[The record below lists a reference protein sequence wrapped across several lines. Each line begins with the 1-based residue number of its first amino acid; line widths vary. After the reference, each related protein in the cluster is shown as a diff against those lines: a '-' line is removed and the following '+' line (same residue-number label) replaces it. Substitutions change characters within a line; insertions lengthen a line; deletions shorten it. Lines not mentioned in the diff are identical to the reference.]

1 MLQIQNM
8 WIEPFGPE
16 QSFYLTC
23 ADVQT
28 IPQASVYYLI
38 ELTSLGSLNSLYF
51 IPSSVVANNGRYTK
65 MNFYVWP
72 GWQTP
77 DPTLGQITF
86 NKPDPDSAN
95 PVFGWTKYPMGFYTY
110 KVYEQTSSTNL
121 DPTLA
126 TSQLEEGMA
135 IVRTYYGLNKEVEPY
150 YIEYPTSG
158 PSPIESFTQP

>member
-8 WIEPFGPE
+8 EVEPFGPE

-72 GWQTP
+72 GYQSS

-86 NKPDPDSAN
+86 NKPGNLPND
-95 PVFGWTKYPMGFYTY
+95 WTKYPMGFYTY

-121 DPTLA
+121 NPTFA

-135 IVRTYYGLNKEVEPY
+135 IVRNYNGLNKEVDPY
-150 YIEYPTSG
+150 YREYPVSG

>member
-1 MLQIQNM
+1 MLQIRNM
-8 WIEPFGPE
+8 EVEPFGPE

-72 GWQTP
+72 GYQSP

-86 NKPDPDSAN
+86 NTTGVPHN
-95 PVFGWTKYPMGFYTY
+95 WTKYPMGFYTY
-110 KVYEQTSSTNL
+110 KIYEQTSSTNL
-121 DPTLA
+121 DTTLA

-135 IVRTYYGLNKEVEPY
+135 IVRNYNGLNKEVDPY
-150 YIEYPTSG
+150 YIEYPRTG

>member
-1 MLQIQNM
+1 MLQIRNM
-8 WIEPFGPE
+8 FLYPFGPE

-72 GWQTP
+72 GYQTP

-86 NKPDPDSAN
+86 NKPGN
-95 PVFGWTKYPMGFYTY
+95 GVYKNWTKYPMGFYTY

-121 DPTLA
+121 DPTLS
-126 TSQLEEGMA
+126 TLQLEEGMA
-135 IVRTYYGLNKEVEPY
+135 YVRDHIGNMEEVTPDFN
-150 YIEYPTSG
+150 EYTPTTEQFIH
-158 PSPIESFTQP
+158 P

>member
-1 MLQIQNM
+1 MLQIRNM
-8 WIEPFGPE
+8 FLYPFGPE

-72 GWQTP
+72 GYQTP

-86 NKPDPDSAN
+86 NKPGN
-95 PVFGWTKYPMGFYTY
+95 GVYKNWTKYPMGFYTY

-121 DPTLA
+121 NPTFA

-135 IVRTYYGLNKEVEPY
+135 IVRSYNGLNKEVEPSY
-150 YIEYPTSG
+150 VEYGLQTNV
-158 PSPIESFTQP
+158 SPPQSFTYP